1 MSDDEFPPIETG
13 KQKAEYS
20 RECKDENR
28 NFRRA
33 GFFKKVFSVGRYEEG
48 GKERETAD
56 GEENYLLAADVLVAM
71 KTRINRIDSEERKDI
86 YFSYFIRHFHMP
98 YTSILGPC
106 KQAGFVL

>member
-1 MSDDEFPPIETG
+1 MSDDELTPIETG

-20 RECKDENR
+20 RECKDENH

-33 GFFKKVFSVGRYEEG
+33 GFFEKVFSVGRYEEG

-71 KTRINRIDSEERKDI
+71 KADKSDSSEEQMYI
-86 YFSYFIRHFHMP
+86 FLILSAVFICL
-98 YTSILGPC
+98 ILAFGPC